1 MPKQEIILAYF
12 PVLHEGYRQFLNR
25 HNDAQHLYILGPDL
39 IAEFDHLQR
48 KDIRALPPELIVKA
62 LQTWDLSFPVSIAQ
76 RSDLEALNDSTMQV
90 ITPQEDEIKTLVEKY
105 LPNTHVSYDSFFL
118 RWDASRSTKALP
130 VHADTTLSQNEFD
143 QKMIAAGFVETQKSS
158 DWWRQVG
165 ALIVKD
171 DQVILQAHNQHVPH
185 EQTPYVNG
193 DPRGNFH
200 KGEHIDLSTAL
211 HAEASLIAQAAA
223 QGISLAGSQ
232 MYVTTFPCPNCAKLI
247 AYSGIKKLFFQDGYA
262 MLDGESILK
271 SNGVE
276 IIRVAEDSIFA
287 TPDRK

>member
-1 MPKQEIILAYF
+1 MPNQAVLLAYI
-12 PVLHEGYRQFLNR
+12 PVLHESYRQFLAR
-25 HNDAQHLYILGPDL
+25 HSNAQHLYILGDDL
-39 IAEFDHLQR
+39 IAQFDHLQR
-48 KDIRALPPELIVKA
+48 KDIRALPPELIAKA
-62 LQTWDLSFPVSIAQ
+62 LQTWSLPFSVSMVQPADLAK
-76 RSDLEALNDSTMQV
+76 LNDSKTQ
-90 ITPQEDEIKTLVEKY
+90 IIAPQEDEMKIVVGKY
-105 LPNTHVSYDSFFL
+105 LPSAQVLYDPFFL

-130 VHADTTLSQNEFD
+130 VQDDTTLSQNEFD
-143 QKMIAAGFVETQKSS
+143 QKMIAAGLEEAQNSS

-165 ALIVKD
+165 ALIVKNG
-171 DQVILQAHNQHVPH
+171 QVILQAHNQHVPH

-232 MYVTTFPCPNCAKLI
+232 IYVTTFPCPNCAKLI
-247 AYSGIKKLFFQDGYA
+247 AYSGIKKIFFHEGYA

-276 IIRVAEDSIFA
+276 IIRVIED
-287 TPDRK
+287 